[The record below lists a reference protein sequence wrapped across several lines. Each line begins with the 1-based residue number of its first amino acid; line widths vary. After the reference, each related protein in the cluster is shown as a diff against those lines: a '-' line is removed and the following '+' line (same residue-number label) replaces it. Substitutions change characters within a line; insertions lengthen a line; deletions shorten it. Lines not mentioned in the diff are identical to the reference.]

1 MLVNITV
8 FIILAPLATW
18 LFPVYVP
25 PNATATIYANLP
37 AGVCN
42 ATGVLHIDRPVAIM
56 CVNPGLSP
64 AAVSGYVAVNYHS
77 PPPQPAPPPPASPI
91 VLVAAGVAAAAGL
104 SHLASNRRELLAAPI
119 IPIVARIKRATADDP
134 VRREI
139 LRVVEQMGAATLS
152 QIAKATGKSWGG
164 VQWHVYVLE
173 REGKLK
179 SIKIGAFTY
188 YFVDP
193 KKAAEVI
200 LSSVDPSALP
210 PEDREKLDFLAA
222 AG

>member
-8 FIILAPLATW
+8 FIILAPLAIW

-25 PNATATIYANLP
+25 PNTTATVHAVLP
-37 AGVCN
+37 AGACN
-42 ATGVLHIDRPVAIM
+42 ATGVLYIDKPVTIM
-56 CVNPGLSP
+56 CANPGLSP
-64 AAVSGYVAVNYHS
+64 AAISGYIAVEYRS
-77 PPPQPAPPPPASPI
+77 PPPPPAPPPTVSPLI
-91 VLVAAGVAAAAGL
+91 VVATGVAAAAGL
-104 SHLASNRRELLAAPI
+104 SHLASNRRELLAAPVL
-119 IPIVARIKRATADDP
+119 PIVARIKRAAADDP
-134 VRREI
+134 ARREI
-139 LRVVEQMGAATLS
+139 LRVVEQMGAATMS
-152 QIAKATGKSWGG
+152 QIAKATGKSWGA
-164 VQWHVYVLE
+164 VQWHIYVLE

-179 SIKIGAFTY
+179 SIRIGAFTY
-188 YFVDP
+188 YFIDP